1 MLESILPA
9 LITGGLALIG
19 VLVTNISS
27 NRRVENKLVTA
38 QAVTDT
44 KLDALKA
51 EVQKHNNFASRMPVV
66 EEQVKNID
74 KRVSSLEM
82 KTIGKEG

>member
-1 MLESILPA
+1 MEGILPA

-27 NRRVENKLVTA
+27 NRRVENRLVTA

-82 KTIGKEG
+82 KTIEKGV